1 MTRDGASSRSSS
13 ARRCPL
19 CMAVLSSTTGGD
31 LACGACGVVFPVVE
45 SVPVWVEAA
54 DVYLCQSLASISET
68 CDRLETTIRSFSRVP
83 TTAHLAFRRGL
94 VERAVSGLELNLRL
108 ARSQRDALWARTT
121 IRTRARYRVGTLAS
135 RWRGRVARAMP
146 PGVRARWV
154 PEFESQVG
162 YDFDAALVYLLADW
176 ANSPESVAQRALVG
190 SIVSEYVTKC
200 PDASGSALYLGAG
213 LGRYAFE
220 AAYQLAHV
228 TAIDLAF
235 SGARLVAELR
245 RSPIQFCRLNLPG
258 AICDADVAQVH
269 TVSFPER
276 LATASNVDYMIADAV
291 RLPLADESQ
300 AAVVAIFF
308 ADVVPMSKFMPEVR
322 RVLRPGGSFIN
333 FGPLQYHSKDPSEWL
348 TSEEV
353 RHVLGS
359 TYRMDLEMGDQWVD
373 VPYAACPPTPPACFL
388 SSNFVATTTP

>member
-135 RWRGRVARAMP
+135 RWRGRFARPIP
-146 PGVRARWV
+146 PGILAR
-154 PEFESQVG
+154 
-162 YDFDAALVYLLADW
+162 
-176 ANSPESVAQRALVG
+176 SPL
-190 SIVSEYVTKC
+190 
-200 PDASGSALYLGAG
+200 
-213 LGRYAFE
+213 AFE
-220 AAYQLAHV
+220 IPSV
-228 TAIDLAF
+228 NAF
-235 SGARLVAELR
+235 NA
-245 RSPIQFCRLNLPG
+245 
-258 AICDADVAQVH
+258 
-269 TVSFPER
+269 
-276 LATASNVDYMIADAV
+276 
-291 RLPLADESQ
+291 
-300 AAVVAIFF
+300 
-308 ADVVPMSKFMPEVR
+308 
-322 RVLRPGGSFIN
+322 
-333 FGPLQYHSKDPSEWL
+333 
-348 TSEEV
+348 
-353 RHVLGS
+353 
-359 TYRMDLEMGDQWVD
+359 
-373 VPYAACPPTPPACFL
+373 PPA
-388 SSNFVATTTP
+388 